1 MTIDQVK
8 IWTLVTCTPDTK
20 VSTAR
25 ALLDLHNAAGLLL
38 MDGGMVMGSV
48 DRADLKRQGLDSVTA
63 RDRDAIGPYSHGSTE
78 SVTGGMDAALVLDQM
93 RRSDVPL
100 LPVKSNG
107 IIVGVVTAAQL
118 EASLTSNMA

>member
-1 MTIDQVK
+1 
-8 IWTLVTCTPDTK
+8 
-20 VSTAR
+20 
-25 ALLDLHNAAGLLL
+25 
-38 MDGGMVMGSV
+38 
-48 DRADLKRQGLDSVTA
+48 
-63 RDRDAIGPYSHGSTE
+63 
-78 SVTGGMDAALVLDQM
+78 MDAALVLDQM